1 MTFDIIFEYPLVVD
15 GSGKRPYRADV
26 GIKDRK
32 VSAIGQLDDAKADR
46 RINAIGKVLCP
57 GFIDVHSHT
66 DLSIHLPEH
75 PQLLEPL
82 IRQGITTFVGGN
94 CGMALAP
101 LNGEHK
107 KPVND
112 LIEGFTGRDQSEVI
126 DWETVGEFM
135 DTVEK
140 RGVLLNMGMLAPH
153 GIMRIN
159 QMGLAKKLASSE
171 EIEGIS
177 VLLRDS
183 LEAGALGMSTGLQYF
198 PGSQS
203 DTREL
208 IELAHVV
215 KEYDGVY
222 TSHLRSYSNTLG
234 LALDEIKE
242 ITRKAGVPGQVS
254 HLFWVPHVNDVIDPI
269 IRKAAKLGSK
279 IYEYIKL
286 PIPLD
291 LAVADM
297 LGKLG
302 KEVDQG
308 LQLGIDGMPTS
319 AGFTH
324 LLAFFPPW
332 VLQDNIEKILARI
345 ANPVQ
350 RKKMRE
356 DIEKGESTW
365 PHRDDRT
372 WSMNFFKLM
381 GWDGAFV
388 MAVVSEKNKKFEGL
402 NFVQIGK
409 ILKKH
414 PFDAA
419 CDLLLEE
426 KGRVLVFETVTH
438 PGDDFV
444 ERSLFATMKDPNVSI
459 VTDTILLGYGR
470 PSHLFYDCFPKFI
483 SRYIR
488 DYKSVSLQEGIR
500 KCTSL
505 PASQLGIKKRGTITE
520 GYWADLVLFDFDT
533 IETHSTFD
541 KPDVF
546 PSGIECV
553 TINGKVVLDQDGYH
567 PEPKAG
573 QVIRRQ
579 NQ

>member
-15 GSGKRPYRADV
+15 GTGKLPFRADV
-26 GIKDRK
+26 GIKNGK
-32 VSAIGQLDDAKADR
+32 IKAVGQLDDAKSAK

-75 PQLLEPL
+75 PEILEPL

-101 LNGEHK
+101 LNGVYK
-107 KPVND
+107 KPIDD
-112 LIEGFTGRDQSEVI
+112 LIEGFTGRDQSDVI
-126 DWETVGEFM
+126 DWETFGGFM
-135 DTVEK
+135 DTIEK
-140 RGVLLNMGMLAPH
+140 RGVALNMAMLAPH

-159 QMGLAKKLASSE
+159 QMGLAKRLAEPDEVKGMSD
-171 EIEGIS
+171 
-177 VLLRDS
+177 LLRECM
-183 LEAGALGMSTGLQYF
+183 EAGALGMSTGLQYF

-208 IELAHVV
+208 IELARVV

-234 LALDEIKE
+234 RALDEIKE
-242 ITRKAGVPGQVS
+242 VVRAADVHGQVS
-254 HLFWVPHVNDVIDPI
+254 HLFWIPHVNDIIDPI
-269 IRKAAKLGSK
+269 VRKAAKLGSK

-291 LAVADM
+291 SAVADM
-297 LGKLG
+297 LGKIG
-302 KEVDQG
+302 KEIDDG
-308 LQLGIDGMPTS
+308 LRLGLDGMPTS

-332 VLQDNIEKILARI
+332 VLQDDLENVLTRLADP
-345 ANPVQ
+345 AQ
-350 RKKMRE
+350 RKRIRE

-388 MAVVSEKNKKFEGL
+388 MAVVSEKNKKLEGL
-402 NFVQIGK
+402 NFLQIGK
-409 ILKKH
+409 MKNKH

-488 DYKSVSLQEGIR
+488 DFKSVSLQEGIR

-505 PASQLGIKKRGTITE
+505 PAAQLGIKKRGTIEE
-520 GYWADLVLFDFDT
+520 GYWADLVLFDLDK

-541 KPDVF
+541 KPEVF
-546 PSGIECV
+546 PSGVEYV
-553 TINGKVVLDQDGYH
+553 TINGKAVLDPDGYH

-573 QVIRRQ
+573 CVIRRQ